1 MLKNFSDKPIFVL
14 VLTALLIAFIGGLV
28 DRLLPVVHWEAVSFH
43 LVIEALGALAALM
56 MAAFLLM
63 IRQDR
68 NNQDH
73 YIWIAAGLIGMGL
86 LHGFHAWAV
95 GGLIHTGLLGDG
107 HAAILPGH
115 GCVWLQCTATLVGGV
130 LFALVWLPEHAAR
143 SRWAWI
149 ILWSAAVAATVF
161 GVVTVAF
168 PSILPMMI
176 IAGEFIT
183 AARSFNFIGVGLFL
197 AAMVRFSLRYQ
208 THKSG
213 DDLIFAVLCLFFGL
227 ATLLFSMSGIWSSN
241 WWLWH
246 FIRLGIVLIALG
258 YVLLLFRQTRAALFN
273 RNRELRF
280 KNRIL
285 EIFVTRSHDR
295 IFPEVLKVILEA
307 AASRYG
313 IFGYLNHEGALVVP
327 AMTREVWDRCRISKK
342 AHVFPRKTWN
352 DSSWPRAVREKRTV
366 YANGPVCRVPAGHIA
381 IIRHMSLPIIFQDKV
396 IGIFQVA
403 NKKSDYTAADIRM
416 LEQLT
421 GYVAPLLNA
430 RQEKMQAQDMVANV
444 LDAVDAGFII
454 VNRNFEIISANP
466 AFAESVGRPLGEI
479 VGRHCYKITHQ
490 IDQPCYMHG
499 CDCAVKHVFDF
510 ENPHHSTL
518 HTHHSAQGDPVYV
531 ETRAFAL
538 TRNDLGEVETAAE
551 IAVDV
556 TEKKQR
562 EADIHNLAFF
572 DPLTSL
578 PNRRLL
584 RDRLEQA
591 FVSGERSGHYG
602 AVLFLDLDHF
612 KTLNDTRGHDVGDQ
626 LLIETAGRLRAL
638 MRGDDTVSRQGGD
651 EFVVVLKDLGEDEK
665 TAVTRSWHVA
675 EKIRSFLDQPVNL
688 GGHQHFLTASIG
700 ISLFCGH
707 DTPVEELFKR
717 ADTAMYEA
725 KEAGRNTVR
734 FFDPAMQVALEA
746 ASTLETDLRNAIEQG
761 QFVLHYQPQ
770 VEGDGRII
778 GAEALLR
785 WAHPDRGMVPPGDFI
800 PLAEKTGLILPI
812 GHWVLEEACSRLAA
826 WAHIP
831 GADNL
836 GLAVNISAYQFR
848 QPDFVKDVQQVIAA
862 TGADPARLKLELTES
877 LVLVDVAGAKAKM
890 AELKTLGIG
899 FSMDDF
905 GTGYSSLSQ
914 LKHLPLEQ
922 LKIDRSFIKD
932 LGTSPQEGAIVKT
945 IIAMGSTLGLH
956 VIAEGVENQTQLN
969 FLIQAGCRACQ
980 GYLFSRPVPEAA
992 FQDLLAAGGIIGVQ
1006 ANAAD
1011 KQAAKTGVKET
1022 HQEKDHA

>member
-28 DRLLPVVHWEAVSFH
+28 DRLLPVVRREAVSFH
-43 LVIEALGALAALM
+43 LIIEALGALAALM
-56 MAAFLLM
+56 MAVFLLM

-68 NNQDH
+68 NNRDH

-86 LHGFHAWAV
+86 LHGFHIWTVA
-95 GGLIHTGLLGDG
+95 GLIDTGLLGDG
-107 HAAILPGH
+107 HAATLPDH
-115 GCVWLQCTATLVGGV
+115 GGVWLQSTATLVGGV
-130 LFALVWLPEHAAR
+130 LFALIWLPEHAAR

-149 ILWSAAVAATVF
+149 ILWGAAVAATAF
-161 GVVTVAF
+161 GVVTIAF
-168 PSILPMMI
+168 PSILPRII
-176 IAGEFIT
+176 IAGEFIP
-183 AARSFNFIGVGLFL
+183 AARIFNLLGGGFFL

-208 THKSG
+208 ANKTG

-246 FIRLGIVLIALG
+246 FMRFGIALIALG

-273 RNRELRF
+273 RNRELHFR
-280 KNRIL
+280 NRIF
-285 EIFVTRSHDR
+285 EIFLTRSHDR
-295 IFPEVLKVILEA
+295 IFPEVLTVVLEA

-313 IFGYLNHEGALVVP
+313 IFGYLNDEGALVVP
-327 AMTREVWDRCRISKK
+327 AMTREAWDRCRISKK

-366 YANGPVCRVPAGHIA
+366 YANSPVCRVPAGHIA
-381 IIRHMSLPIIFQDKV
+381 IIRHISLPIIFQDKV
-396 IGIFQVA
+396 IGIFQVV

-416 LEQLT
+416 LEQLA

-430 RQEKMQAQDMVANV
+430 RQEKMQARDMVANV

-466 AFAESVGRPLGEI
+466 AFAESLGRPLGEI
-479 VGRHCYKITHQ
+479 VGRHCYKISHQ
-490 IDQPCYMHG
+490 IDRPCYMNG
-499 CDCAVKHVFDF
+499 CDCAVKHVFDSG
-510 ENPHHSTL
+510 NPHHSAL
-518 HTHHSAQGDPVYV
+518 HTHHSARGDPVYV
-531 ETRAFAL
+531 ETRAFPL
-538 TRNDLGEVETAAE
+538 TRNDLGYVETVAE
-551 IAVDV
+551 IVVDV
-556 TEKKQR
+556 TKKKQR
-562 EADIHNLAFF
+562 EADIHNLAFY

-651 EFVVVLKDLGEDEK
+651 EFVVVLKNLGEDER

-675 EKIRSFLDQPVNL
+675 EKIRSFLDRPVTL
-688 GGHQHFLTASIG
+688 GGHQHLLTASIG
-700 ISLFCGH
+700 ISLFCGQ

-717 ADTAMYEA
+717 ADTAMYDA
-725 KEAGRNTVR
+725 KDAGRNTVR

-746 ASTLETDLRNAIEQG
+746 ASTLEADLRNAIAQG

-785 WAHPDRGMVPPGDFI
+785 WDHPDRGMVPPGDFI

-812 GHWVLEEACSRLAA
+812 GHWVLEEACRRLAA
-826 WAHIP
+826 WTHIP
-831 GADNL
+831 AACSL
-836 GLAVNISAYQFR
+836 GLAVNVSDYQFR

-877 LVLVDVAGAKAKM
+877 LVMVDVAGAKARM

-922 LKIDRSFIKD
+922 LKIDRSFIHD

-945 IIAMGSTLGLH
+945 IIAMGRTLGLH
-956 VIAEGVENQTQLN
+956 VIAEGVENQTQLS
-969 FLIQAGCRACQ
+969 FLISAGCRACQ
-980 GYLFSRPVPEAA
+980 GYLFSRPVPEAL
-992 FQDLLAAGGIIGVQ
+992 FLDLLAAGGIIGINT
-1006 ANAAD
+1006 NASG
-1011 KQAAKTGVKET
+1011 KQAAKTGLKET
-1022 HQEKDHA
+1022 HQGKDHV